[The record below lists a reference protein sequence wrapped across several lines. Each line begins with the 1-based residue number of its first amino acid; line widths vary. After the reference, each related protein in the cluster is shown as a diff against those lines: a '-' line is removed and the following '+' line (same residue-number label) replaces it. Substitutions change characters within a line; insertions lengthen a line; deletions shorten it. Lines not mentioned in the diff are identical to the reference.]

1 MSPSNK
7 PNSKSNNNDN
17 NDKKPAQ
24 QASDPNSRR
33 QRLRAEQE
41 KAAREARVRRMI
53 TFGGLG
59 VVALVVI
66 GLIVWGVL
74 GAMGGAKQNAG
85 SNKISATYA
94 AVIGKDSAP
103 VTLDVFQDFMC
114 PVCGEY
120 EKANADDVSKL
131 VDDGTV
137 LLRIHPMNFLDE
149 SSLGSKYS
157 TRAANAFVTVWK
169 AEPDK
174 ALAFNKILYAN
185 QPSENTTGL
194 TDDKIAELAAQAG
207 VSQSVI
213 DTFAKQENAQFP
225 TNATNE
231 AYAAGVT
238 GTPTVFINGTKFT
251 GDLFTA
257 GVLTAAIQQAAKAS

>member
-1 MSPSNK
+1 MSQTN
-7 PNSKSNNNDN
+7 KSNSHNGNDN
-17 NDKKPAQ
+17 NKKKPQ

-41 KAAREARVRRMI
+41 KAAREARVRRII
-53 TFGGLG
+53 TFSGLG
-59 VVALVVI
+59 VVVIAVVGLV
-66 GLIVWGVL
+66 VWGVIS
-74 GAMGGAKQNAG
+74 ATNAAKQT
-85 SNKISATYA
+85 NKGISATYA

-114 PVCGEY
+114 PVCGEF
-120 EKANADDVSKL
+120 EKANSEDVAKL
-131 VDDGTV
+131 VDAGTIR
-137 LLRIHPMNFLDE
+137 LRIHPMNFLDD
-149 SSLGSKYS
+149 SSLGAKYS

-174 ALAFNKILYAN
+174 ALAFNKLMYTN
-185 QPSENTTGL
+185 QPKENTTGL
-194 TDDKIAELAAQAG
+194 TDDQIAQIAAQAG
-207 VSQSVI
+207 VSKSVI

-225 TNATNE
+225 TNATTE

-257 GVLTAAIQQAAKAS
+257 GVLSAAIEQAAKAS